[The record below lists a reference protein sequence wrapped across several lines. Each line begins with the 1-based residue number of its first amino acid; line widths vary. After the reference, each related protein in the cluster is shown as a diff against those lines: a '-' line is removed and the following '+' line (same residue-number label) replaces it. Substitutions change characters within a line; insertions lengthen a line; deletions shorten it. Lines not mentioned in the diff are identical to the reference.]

1 MPGLLH
7 VPKLEADADA
17 DALGGVAVLAIAASG
32 VDVEGDPNIVVE
44 GSIVKGKA
52 TRTVFPLPSVIG
64 MTTVVATVARLF
76 AR

>member
-7 VPKLEADADA
+7 VPKVETDADT
-17 DALGGVAVLAIAASG
+17 LGAVAVLASAAPG

-44 GSIVKGKA
+44 GSIVIGKA
-52 TRTVFPLPSVIG
+52 TRTVFPSLSVMG

-76 AR
+76 EA